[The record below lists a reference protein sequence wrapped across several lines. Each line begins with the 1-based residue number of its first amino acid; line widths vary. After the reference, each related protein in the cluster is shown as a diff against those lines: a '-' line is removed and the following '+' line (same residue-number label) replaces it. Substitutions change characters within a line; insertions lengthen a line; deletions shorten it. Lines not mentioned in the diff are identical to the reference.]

1 MTNLFINRD
10 AKQVAKLKEGSEK
23 AFGKLFKKYAKKI
36 YNTSRKLNLPHEE
49 AEEVVQELF
58 LKIWQNRTNLDP
70 GRSFNAYLLTITKSL
85 IIKKSRKRVYEMA
98 YQKYAITHFTDVS
111 NQTED
116 YVIFSDLE
124 TLSQSCV
131 EKLPNQQKQ
140 IYMMKM
146 HDNLSIEE
154 IAKTLKVSKRTVE
167 NHFYRACKN
176 LRTQLVK

>member
-10 AKQVAKLKEGSEK
+10 AKQVAKLKKGSEK
-23 AFGKLFKKYAKKI
+23 AFGKLFRKYAKKI
-36 YNTSRKLNLPHEE
+36 YNTSRKLKLSHEE

-58 LKIWQNRTNLDP
+58 LKIWQKRTNLDEN
-70 GRSFNAYLLTITKSL
+70 RSFNAYLLTITKSL
-85 IIKKSRKRVYEMA
+85 IIKKSRQRVYQAA
-98 YQKYAITHFTDVS
+98 YEKYAITNFSDISH
-111 NQTED
+111 QTED

-124 TLSQSCV
+124 ALSRSYV

-146 HDNLSIEE
+146 HDNLTMEE